1 MISSP
6 GSAAPVHAGARRPAV
21 AFIFITV
28 VLDMLALGMIIPV
41 LPQLVVNFAGGD
53 TAHGA
58 TIYGLFGTAW
68 ALMQFVFSPVLG
80 ALSDRYGRR
89 RVILIS
95 NVGLGL
101 DYILMALAP
110 NLLWLF
116 IGRLI
121 SGVTSA
127 SISTS
132 YAYIADV
139 TPAEKR
145 AGAFGLLGA
154 AFGLGFVLGPGLG
167 GVFGS
172 IDPRLPFWIAA
183 GLSLL
188 NALYGWLVLPE
199 SLPREKRS
207 AFSWRRANPVGA
219 LKLLRDHEGLAPLAA
234 VAFLSNLSH
243 VVLPST
249 FVLYAAYRYGWSE
262 YEIGLTLAGV
272 GVCSAL
278 VQGGLVRPFVARFGE
293 RRALLT
299 GLGCGVVGFAI
310 FGWAQTPAGFLGG
323 VIFSALWGLAGPAAQ
338 GLMTRRVSAS
348 TQGRLQGANSSL
360 TGIAQMLGPTLFT
373 RTFAIFIENPRG
385 LHVPGAPFLLAG
397 LILCGALGLAW
408 RASRPH

>member
-1 MISSP
+1 MTSSP
-6 GSAAPVHAGARRPAV
+6 LTGARRPAV

-41 LPQLVVNFAGGD
+41 LPQLVVAFVGGD

-58 TIYGLFGTAW
+58 TIYGAW

-110 NLLWLF
+110 NLVWLF

-127 SISTS
+127 SISTA

-139 TPAEKR
+139 TPADTR
-145 AGAFGLLGA
+145 AAAFGLLGA
-154 AFGLGFVLGPGLG
+154 AFGLGFILGPGLG
-167 GVFGS
+167 GILGS
-172 IDPRLPFWIAA
+172 VDPRLPFWVAA

-207 AFSWRRANPVGA
+207 AFSWRRANPFGT
-219 LKLLRDHEGLAPLAA
+219 LQLLRGHAGLGPLAA
-234 VAFLSNLSH
+234 VLFLSNLSH
-243 VVLPST
+243 VVLSST

-262 YEIGLTLAGV
+262 YEMGLTLAFV
-272 GVCSAL
+272 GICSAL
-278 VQGGLVRPFVARFGE
+278 VQGGLVRPVVRRFGE
-293 RRALLT
+293 RRALLA
-299 GLGCGVVGFAI
+299 GLCSGVVAFVV
-310 FGWAQTPAGFLGG
+310 FGLAETPAVFLAG
-323 VIFSALWGLAGPAAQ
+323 ILFSSLWGLSGPAAQ
-338 GLMTRRVSAS
+338 GMMTRRVGPSS
-348 TQGRLQGANSSL
+348 QGRLQGANSSL
-360 TGIAQMLGPTLFT
+360 TGIAQMVGPTLFT
-373 RTFAIFIENPRG
+373 RVFAVFIENPRG

-408 RASRPH
+408 RASRADASRAL

>member
-1 MISSP
+1 MSNT
-6 GSAAPVHAGARRPAV
+6 RRPAV
-21 AFIFITV
+21 AFIFVTV

-41 LPQLVVNFAGGD
+41 LPQLVVDFAGGD
-53 TAHGA
+53 NAHGA
-58 TIYGLFGTAW
+58 TIYGLFGTGW

-101 DYILMALAP
+101 DYIFMALAP
-110 NLLWLF
+110 NLVWLF
-116 IGRLI
+116 IGRLV
-121 SGVTSA
+121 SGITSA

-139 TPAEKR
+139 TPADKR
-145 AGAFGLLGA
+145 AAAFGLLGA

-167 GVFGS
+167 GVLGS
-172 IDPRLPFWIAA
+172 IDPRLPFWFAA

-207 AFSWRRANPVGA
+207 AFSWRRANPIGA
-219 LKLLRDHEGLAPLAA
+219 LKLLRDHQGLAPLAT

-262 YEIGLTLAGV
+262 YEIGLALAGV
-272 GVCSAL
+272 GVCSTL

-293 RRALLT
+293 RAALLT
-299 GLGCGVVGFAI
+299 GLACGILGFAI
-310 FGWAQTPAGFLGG
+310 FGLAQTPLVFLGG
-323 VIFSALWGLAGPAAQ
+323 VIFSALWGLTGPAAQ
-338 GLMTRRVSAS
+338 GLMTRRVGAS
-348 TQGRLQGANSSL
+348 TQGRLQGANASL
-360 TGIAQMLGPTLFT
+360 TGIAQMVGPILFT
-373 RTFAIFIENPRG
+373 RIFAIFIENPRG

-408 RASRPH
+408 HASRPRPL

>member
-1 MISSP
+1 MNTNP
-6 GSAAPVHAGARRPAV
+6 RRPAV
-21 AFIFITV
+21 IFIFITV

-41 LPQLVVNFAGGD
+41 LPRLVVDFGGGD

-58 TIYGLFGTAW
+58 TLYGLFGTAW

-95 NVGLGL
+95 NLGLGL
-101 DYILMALAP
+101 DYIFMALAP
-110 NLLWLF
+110 NLIWLF

-139 TPAEKR
+139 TPVDKR
-145 AGAFGLLGA
+145 AAAFGMLGA
-154 AFGLGFVLGPGLG
+154 AFGLGFILGPGLG
-167 GVFGS
+167 GVLGS
-172 IDPRLPFWIAA
+172 IDPRLPFWVAA

-207 AFSWRRANPVGA
+207 GFSWRRANPLGA
-219 LKLLRDHEGLAPLAA
+219 LKLLRDHDGLAPLAA
-234 VAFLSNLSH
+234 VAFLSNLAH
-243 VVLPST
+243 VVLSST
-249 FVLYAAYRYGWSE
+249 FVLYAGYRYGWSE
-262 YEIGLTLAGV
+262 YQIGLTLAGV
-272 GVCSAL
+272 GVCSTL

-299 GLGCGVVGFAI
+299 GLGSGIVGFAI
-310 FGWAQTPAGFLGG
+310 FGFAQTPRVFLAG
-323 VIFSALWGLAGPAAQ
+323 VVFSALWGLTGPAAQ
-338 GLMTRRVSAS
+338 GLMTRRVGPS
-348 TQGRLQGANSSL
+348 TQGRLQGANASL
-360 TGIAQMLGPTLFT
+360 TGIAQMVGPTLFT
-373 RTFAIFIENPRG
+373 RIFAVFIENPRG

-408 RASRPH
+408 HASRSR

>member
-1 MISSP
+1 MSP
-6 GSAAPVHAGARRPAV
+6 RKPAV
-21 AFIFITV
+21 IFIFVTI

-41 LPQLVVNFAGGD
+41 LPRLVVDFVGGD

-58 TIYGLFGTAW
+58 TLYGLFGTAW

-95 NVGLGL
+95 NIGLGL
-101 DYILMALAP
+101 DYIFMALAP
-110 NLLWLF
+110 SLVWLF

-121 SGVTSA
+121 SGITSA

-139 TPAEKR
+139 TPVDKR
-145 AGAFGLLGA
+145 AAAFGLLGA
-154 AFGLGFVLGPGLG
+154 AFGLGFILGPGLG
-167 GVFGS
+167 GFFGS

-183 GLSLL
+183 ALSLL

-207 AFSWRRANPVGA
+207 AFSWRRANPFGA
-219 LKLLRDHEGLAPLAA
+219 LKLLRDHEGLGGLAA
-234 VAFLSNLSH
+234 VAFLSNLAH
-243 VVLPST
+243 VVLSST

-262 YEIGLTLAGV
+262 YDIGLALTGV
-272 GVCSAL
+272 GICSAL

-299 GLGCGVVGFAI
+299 GLSCGIVGFTI
-310 FGWAQTPAGFLGG
+310 FGFAQTPAIFLVG
-323 VIFSALWGLAGPAAQ
+323 VVFSALWGLTGPAAQ
-338 GLMTRRVSAS
+338 GLMTRRVGPS

-360 TGIAQMLGPTLFT
+360 TGIAQMVGPTLFT
-373 RTFAIFIENPRG
+373 RTFAVFIENPRG
-385 LHVPGAPFLLAG
+385 LHIPGAPFLLAG

-408 RASRPH
+408 HVSRSR

>member
-1 MISSP
+1 MQLTNP
-6 GSAAPVHAGARRPAV
+6 RKPAV
-21 AFIFITV
+21 IFIFITI

-41 LPQLVVNFAGGD
+41 LPKLVVDFAGGD

-58 TIYGLFGTAW
+58 LIFGLFGTAW
-68 ALMQFVFSPVLG
+68 ALMQFIFSPLLG

-95 NVGLGL
+95 NFGLGC

-110 NLLWLF
+110 NLHWLF
-116 IGRLI
+116 IGRII
-121 SGVTSA
+121 SGITAA
-127 SISTS
+127 SISTA

-139 TPAEKR
+139 TPADKR

-167 GVFGS
+167 GILGS
-172 IDPRLPFWIAA
+172 IDTHLPFWVAA

-199 SLPREKRS
+199 SLPPEKRS
-207 AFSWRRANPVGA
+207 GFAWKRANPFGA
-219 LKLLRDHEGLAPLAA
+219 LKLLREHTGLGGLAAI
-234 VAFLSNLSH
+234 AFLSNLAH

-249 FVLYAAYRYGWSE
+249 FVLYAGYRYGWNE
-262 YEIGLTLAGV
+262 RDIGLTLAGV

-278 VQGGLVRPFVARFGE
+278 VQGGLVRPFVARYGE
-293 RRALLT
+293 RVALLT
-299 GLGCGVVGFAI
+299 GLSTGIIGFVI
-310 FGWAQTPAGFLGG
+310 FGLAATGPVFLGG
-323 VIFSALWGLAGPAAQ
+323 VIFSALWGLTGPAVQ
-338 GLMTRRVSAS
+338 GLMTRRVGPS

-373 RTFAIFIENPRG
+373 HAFATFIDSPVSGNARG
-385 LHVPGAPFLLAG
+385 WHLPGAPFLLAG
-397 LILCGALGLAW
+397 LILCCALGLAVHSSK
-408 RASRPH
+408 AG

>member
-1 MISSP
+1 MNST
-6 GSAAPVHAGARRPAV
+6 ARKPAV
-21 AFIFITV
+21 IFIFITI

-41 LPQLVVNFAGGD
+41 LPKLVVDFAGGD

-58 TIYGLFGTAW
+58 MIFGLFGTAW
-68 ALMQFVFSPVLG
+68 ALMQFIFSPLLG

-95 NVGLGL
+95 NFGLGC

-110 NLLWLF
+110 NLHWLF
-116 IGRLI
+116 IGRII
-121 SGVTSA
+121 SGITAA
-127 SISTS
+127 SISTA

-139 TPAEKR
+139 TPADKR

-167 GVFGS
+167 GILGS
-172 IDPRLPFWIAA
+172 IDTHLPFWVAA

-199 SLPREKRS
+199 SLAPEKRS
-207 AFSWRRANPVGA
+207 GFSWKRANPFGA
-219 LKLLRDHEGLAPLAA
+219 LKLLREHTGLSGLAA
-234 VAFLSNLSH
+234 VAFLSNLAH

-249 FVLYAAYRYGWSE
+249 FVLYAGYRYGWNE
-262 YEIGLTLAGV
+262 RDIGLTLAGV

-278 VQGGLVRPFVARFGE
+278 VQGGLVRPFVARYGE
-293 RRALLT
+293 RPALLIGLTT
-299 GLGCGVVGFAI
+299 GIIGFVI
-310 FGWAQTPAGFLGG
+310 FGLAATGPVFLGG
-323 VIFSALWGLAGPAAQ
+323 VIFSALWGFTGPAVQ
-338 GLMTRRVSAS
+338 GLMTRRVGPS

-373 RTFAIFIENPRG
+373 HTFASFIDSPVAGNTRG
-385 LHVPGAPFLLAG
+385 WHLPGAPFLLAG
-397 LILCGALGLAW
+397 LILCCALGLAVHSS
-408 RASRPH
+408 RAG

>member
-1 MISSP
+1 MNANP
-6 GSAAPVHAGARRPAV
+6 RRPAV
-21 AFIFITV
+21 LFIFVTI

-41 LPQLVVNFAGGD
+41 LPKLVVNFAGGD
-53 TAHGA
+53 TAQGA
-58 TIYGLFGTAW
+58 TLFGLFGTAW

-116 IGRLI
+116 VGRVI
-121 SGVTSA
+121 SGITSA
-127 SISTS
+127 SISTA

-154 AFGLGFVLGPGLG
+154 AFGLGFVLGPGIG
-167 GVFGS
+167 GYFGH
-172 IDPRLPFWIAA
+172 INPHLPFWIAA
-183 GLSLL
+183 GLSLV

-199 SLPREKRS
+199 SLPRAKRS
-207 AFSWRRANPVGA
+207 GFSWRRANPFGA
-219 LKLLRDHEGLAPLAA
+219 LRLLREHSGLGGLAS
-234 VAFLSNLSH
+234 VAFLSNLAH

-249 FVLYAAYRYGWSE
+249 FVLYASYRYGWNE
-262 YEIGLTLAGV
+262 RDVGLCLAGV

-293 RRALLT
+293 RTALLA
-299 GLGCGVVGFAI
+299 GLGAGIAGFVL
-310 FGWAQTPAGFLGG
+310 FGWAETSAAFLVG
-323 VIFSALWGLAGPAAQ
+323 VPFSALWGLTGPAVQ
-338 GLMTRRVSAS
+338 GLMTRRVDPS

-360 TGIAQMLGPTLFT
+360 TGIAQMVGPTLFT

-385 LHVPGAPFLLAG
+385 LHIPGAPFLLAG

-408 RASRPH
+408 HSSQPR